1 MKRITI
7 EITEELPQELME
19 VIGFASLFNY
29 VEKLEILHIY
39 RYDDNNLI
47 ALQKY
52 KFNMKYKPDDLLE
65 VNDLGIRYIEQLKKE
80 DEDEYVCFVKTKKE
94 NRFHEILSNFDFLL
108 HYPLIL
114 TKNYI
119 KMSIISHED
128 QLKALIDY
136 FSDFVNPKKSFKV
149 LSIMPVSD
157 DIGSI
162 YSNLTKKQ
170 LSVIEYATKNGYY
183 QIPREIS
190 SEEIADKFEISVSAV
205 HDHIRKAER
214 KIFNILF
221 EPTSK

>member
-1 MKRITI
+1 MKRITL

-19 VIGFASLFNY
+19 VIGFKSLFKY
-29 VEKLEILHIY
+29 IEKLEILHIY
-39 RYDDNNLI
+39 RYDSNNLI

-52 KFNMKYKPDDLLE
+52 KFNINYKPENLLE
-65 VNDLGIRYIEQLKKE
+65 EEELGIRYIEQLNREK
-80 DEDEYVCFVKTKKE
+80 DEYVCFVKTQTE
-94 NRFHEILSNFDFLL
+94 NKFHEVLSNFDFLL
-108 HYPLIL
+108 YYPLIL
-114 TKNYI
+114 MKNYI

-128 QLKALIDY
+128 QLNNLIEF
-136 FSDFVNPKKSFKV
+136 FSEFANSKKNFKV

-157 DIGSI
+157 DISSI

-170 LSVIEYATKNGYY
+170 LSVIEYAAKNGYY

-190 SEEIADKFEISVSAV
+190 AEKIADNFNISVSAV

-214 KIFNILF
+214 KIFNMLF